1 MVQEQREQE
10 REKEEV
16 TMVKKKFVDEAGY
29 MRVGLRLPG
38 DMMRRLRIIAAEE
51 DTTIT
56 ELLIEGINK
65 VFAERYK
72 DKDKNQQPATK
83 EGTKKKS
90 L

>member
-1 MVQEQREQE
+1 MVQEQQQEQE
-10 REKEEV
+10 KEIP
-16 TMVKKKFVDEAGY
+16 MVKKKFVDEAGY

-65 VFAERYK
+65 VFAERN
-72 DKDKNQQPATK
+72 DKQQQQRQSTTTEASK
-83 EGTKKKS
+83 GKRK
-90 L
+90 

>member
-1 MVQEQREQE
+1 MVQEQQQEQE
-10 REKEEV
+10 KEIP
-16 TMVKKKFVDEAGY
+16 MVKKKFVDEAGY

-65 VFAERYK
+65 VFAEH
-72 DKDKNQQPATK
+72 DKQKTTTAEAGGSK
-83 EGTKKKS
+83 GKRK
-90 L
+90 

>member
-38 DMMRRLRIIAAEE
+38 DMMRKLRVMAAEE

-65 VFAERYK
+65 VFAEH
-72 DKDKNQQPATK
+72 QQQQQKQTNETGK
-83 EGTKKKS
+83 GKRK
-90 L
+90 